1 MSKIEK
7 EVKQS
12 NQNFV
17 VDEVDRKIISATQAG
32 LPLTLHPYHD
42 VASEIGLDVKE
53 VISRMQRMTD
63 LGVIRRTGIV
73 PNHYKLGFKSNG
85 MSVWHV
91 PENKI
96 TELGAK
102 VGSLDFVSHCY
113 QRPQFLPEW
122 PYNLFAMVHGTSHEE
137 VDKKVQ
143 VISDLLADDDLAHQ
157 ILFSSKILKKTGL
170 RI

>member
-17 VDEVDRKIISATQAG
+17 VDEIDRKIISATQAG

-96 TELGAK
+96 SELGAK

-137 VDKKVQ
+137 VDEKVKI
-143 VISDLLADDDLAHQ
+143 ISNLLADDDLAHQ

>member
-1 MSKIEK
+1 MNAIEQ
-7 EVKQS
+7 EVMQSKQS
-12 NQNFV
+12 SV
-17 VDEVDRKIISATQAG
+17 IDEIDRKIISATQAG
-32 LPLTLHPYHD
+32 LPLTLHPYQD
-42 VASEIGLDVKE
+42 VASETGLDVKD
-53 VISRMQRMTD
+53 VILRMQKMTD
-63 LGVIRRTGIV
+63 SGIIRRTGIV

-102 VGSLDFVSHCY
+102 VGSLEFVSHCY

-137 VDKKVQ
+137 VDEKVKI
-143 VISDLLADDDLAHQ
+143 ISNLLADDDLSHQ